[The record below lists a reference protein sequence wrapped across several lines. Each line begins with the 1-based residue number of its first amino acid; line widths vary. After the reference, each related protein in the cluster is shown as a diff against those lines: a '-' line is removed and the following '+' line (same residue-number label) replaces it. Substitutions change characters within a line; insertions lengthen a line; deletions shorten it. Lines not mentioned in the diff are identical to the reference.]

1 MTDSAA
7 RPQATHSH
15 DQTDG
20 SPALRLLFWEAT
32 AGCNLACVH
41 CRRLDVSMQLSR
53 DDLTTEQAVSM
64 IRSLPQTGRPIL
76 VFSGGEPMMRPDLF
90 ELAAEA
96 QRELRRLGVEVKF
109 RKTNLS
115 RQQEAKNE

>member
-1 MTDSAA
+1 MQRKNPKTHDLIRTVSERVKDS
-7 RPQATHSH
+7 PSYWF
-15 DQTDG
+15 
-20 SPALRLLFWEAT
+20 SVL
-32 AGCNLACVH
+32 
-41 CRRLDVSMQLSR
+41 
-53 DDLTTEQAVSM
+53 
-64 IRSLPQTGRPIL
+64 QTGI
-76 VFSGGEPMMRPDLF
+76 DLSDF